1 MISTVRTRILL
12 TVLVLIPLGCG
23 APSRKPTEKE
33 STAVSESNLKA
44 TVEKLVSFGTRNSIS
59 TKGNREAAAWLKGEF
74 EKIPRL
80 EVVYHEFTDPHPR
93 LTRGGESVPQKNVVA
108 KLRGKTRPDEIIVF
122 GAHYDSLNLDEK
134 ENPDAIAPGA
144 NDNATGT
151 AGVLEAAR
159 ILSQTEH
166 DRSIIFAC
174 FTAEEQG
181 LIGALNFAK
190 HLKETG
196 TQVVCMLN
204 NDIIGGAKDD
214 DGKPLSDNSLR
225 CYSAPPQESD
235 SRRFAR
241 LAKLVIERR
250 IPDFKVTLHDTIDR
264 PKRGGDH
271 QSFNK
276 HGFTA
281 IRFIEAVETDKLH
294 HTAGDVIDRIHF
306 PYHARVVRADIA
318 LLANLASAP
327 PAPAA
332 PELTRNGGTIS
343 IQWKAVEGAASYL
356 VAVRRDG
363 LEFEQVE
370 AMDFSGFCFFSE
382 KPAAVCVAAVD
393 ARGNISLF
401 SPEATI
407 K

>member
-1 MISTVRTRILL
+1 MRS
-12 TVLVLIPLGCG
+12 
-23 APSRKPTEKE
+23 
-33 STAVSESNLKA
+33 

-59 TKGNREAAAWLKGEF
+59 TKGVGKAAAWLRGEF
-74 EKIPRL
+74 ERIPRL
-80 EVVYHEFTDPHPR
+80 EVSYHEFTDPSPR
-93 LTRGGESVPQKNVVA
+93 LKRGGESVPQRNVIA
-108 KLRGKTRPDEIIVF
+108 RLRGKTRPDEVIVF
-122 GAHYDSLNLDEK
+122 GAHYDSLNLGERD
-134 ENPDAIAPGA
+134 NPDVIAPGA

-166 DRSIIFAC
+166 DRTIIFAC

-181 LIGALNFAK
+181 LIGAFHFAK
-190 HLKETG
+190 SLKESETK
-196 TQVVCMLN
+196 VVCMLN

-214 DGKPLSDNSLR
+214 DGKPLNDNSLR

-241 LAKLVIERR
+241 LAKLVVERR
-250 IPDFKVTLHDTIDR
+250 IPDFKVLIQETIDR
-264 PKRGGDH
+264 PRRGGDH

-294 HTAGDVIDRIHF
+294 HTAGDVIERIHF
-306 PYHARVVRADIA
+306 PYHVRVVRADIA

-327 PAPAA
+327 PAPEA
-332 PELTRNGGTIS
+332 PEVSVDGSTVSISWDPVDGATGYIVGG
-343 IQWKAVEGAASYL
+343 
-356 VAVRRDG
+356 RRG
-363 LEFEQVE
+363 RLEFEDRVE
-370 AMDFSGFCFFSE
+370 TTRHHATLTLEGDQ
-382 KPAAVCVAAVD
+382 PLTACVAAVD

-401 SPEATI
+401 SPETAL